1 MKEKPILYSRYP
13 ITSIFIYN
21 GITLLHF
28 SLGTIGIMIG
38 FNYWWGYLMGSLYL
52 VFALV
57 EMYVLMPLKVCPNCP
72 YQVLKGSLCI
82 SGLNWLSAKVAHT
95 GNIKE
100 FSNRAKG
107 MLCPNNLYIAGF
119 VLPIIL
125 IIPGLIINFSFML
138 LAILIILI
146 GLLVFR
152 VIYIFPSLA
161 CGHCRAMNICP
172 NARSMGIGKEED

>member
-1 MKEKPILYSRYP
+1 MKEKPVLYSRYP
-13 ITSIFIYN
+13 ITSIIIYN
-21 GITLLHF
+21 GITILHF
-28 SLGTIGIMIG
+28 FLGTAGIMLG
-38 FNYWWGYLMGSLYL
+38 FNYWLGYLLGSIYL

-72 YQVLKGSLCI
+72 YYVLKDSLCI
-82 SGLNWLSAKVAHT
+82 SGLNKLSAKVAHA
-95 GNIKE
+95 GNSKE
-100 FSNRAKG
+100 FPKRAKG

-119 VLPIIL
+119 ILPVIL
-125 IIPGLIINFSFML
+125 AIPGLIINFSFIL

-152 VIYIFPSLA
+152 VLYIFPKLA

-172 NARSMGIGKEED
+172 NARSMGIGKAED